1 MSDPPSINNDI
12 NNVNKAIKDI
22 LKKVN
27 DPDLSDEELE
37 KYTGIS
43 LNGGTSSGDQDYD
56 TANKKLT
63 YTYVK
68 YVNRINPDFE
78 TNKITDYDREKMK
91 ALYKDFKTNTEELIK
106 LYYTLN
112 ENGKTS
118 FNNDLKRLKF
128 KGFNIDNTYYHDS
141 ILDKYDKTSKEL
153 HSINEDMK
161 ENHKVLK
168 ENTKK
173 SDFYEDRMSTI
184 TIIYYIVLSLVI
196 LLAISLSVFELSQG
210 VLLGIATVVV
220 ALLVITYRT
229 PIPVEGFY
237 EDTDAKDTQ
246 ETANENN
253 FKKHMTAYIKQSINN
268 ILTNVPEGMFYNLE
282 YSLDTENRKYKN
294 LETDQHQD
302 INNVKSYNSK
312 VLSDTLDYRDATYL
326 LLYLSVVMLIV
337 KVLGFSKD
345 MYRYLYIILIVLGV
359 LWYLVRSA
367 KRTRVDPTKKF
378 FPL

>member
-1 MSDPPSINNDI
+1 MSDPPSIVNDI

-27 DPDLSDEELE
+27 DPDLSDEELLD
-37 KYTGIS
+37 YTGIS
-43 LNGGTSSGDQDYD
+43 LNGETSSDVQDY
-56 TANKKLT
+56 NKYATDLLVRSKT
-63 YTYVK
+63 K
-68 YVNRINPDFE
+68 FE
-78 TNKITDYDREKMK
+78 NSSSSTIPLDRTNMAT
-91 ALYKDFKTNTEELIK
+91 LYNDFKTNTEGLIT
-106 LYYTLN
+106 LYYNLN

-153 HSINEDMK
+153 HSINKDMK

-229 PIPVEGFY
+229 PIPVESFY
-237 EDTDAKDTQ
+237 EDTDTKDTQ
-246 ETANENN
+246 ITANENN

-282 YSLDTENRKYKN
+282 YSLDIENRKYKN

-326 LLYLSVVMLIV
+326 LLYLSVVMLII
-337 KVLGFSKD
+337 KMLGISKD

-359 LWYLVRSA
+359 LWYLIRSA